1 MKQVHFENPDVVR
14 RYAQGP
20 TAFVPAYEQM
30 QRMTAQLIK
39 EGIGDVGELLVLGA
53 GGGFEL
59 EVFASLQS
67 QWRYT
72 GVDPAAE
79 MLNAAKA
86 RLAAI
91 DASERVNWH
100 HGYITD
106 APEGPFDAAS
116 CLLTLHFV
124 ADDGSKLQTLLELK
138 KRLKPGA
145 PFVLVD
151 CCIDIS
157 SPSAELM
164 LARYRDFALGSGADP
179 EQVST
184 TCDRLVNVLKMV
196 SPARNE
202 ALLKSVGF
210 TDVELFYA
218 GLSWRGWRATA

>member
-1 MKQVHFENPDVVR
+1 MVYNRLIMDSLKMKQVHFENPDVVR

-39 EGIGDVGELLVLGA
+39 EGIGEVGELLVLGA

-91 DASERVNWH
+91 DASEL
-100 HGYITD
+100 
-106 APEGPFDAAS
+106 AS
-116 CLLTLHFV
+116 WLY
-124 ADDGSKLQTLLELK
+124 
-138 KRLKPGA
+138 
-145 PFVLVD
+145 
-151 CCIDIS
+151 
-157 SPSAELM
+157 
-164 LARYRDFALGSGADP
+164 YRCPRRSI
-179 EQVST
+179 
-184 TCDRLVNVLKMV
+184 
-196 SPARNE
+196 
-202 ALLKSVGF
+202 
-210 TDVELFYA
+210 
-218 GLSWRGWRATA
+218 

>member
-39 EGIGDVGELLVLGA
+39 
-53 GGGFEL
+53 
-59 EVFASLQS
+59 
-67 QWRYT
+67 
-72 GVDPAAE
+72 
-79 MLNAAKA
+79 
-86 RLAAI
+86 
-91 DASERVNWH
+91 
-100 HGYITD
+100 
-106 APEGPFDAAS
+106 EGPFDAAS

-157 SPSAELM
+157 SPSAEFM

-202 ALLKSVGF
+202 ALLKSAGF